1 MVDLGVNV
9 VDVSY
14 FPEDPWNL
22 HELAVKRNVKLV
34 VDAGFAPGLS
44 NIVLGYFHAKSGGL
58 RCARIYVGGLSEN
71 PNLPLGLIAS
81 WSIEDLVDEYIRP
94 ARAIVNGRIVEVDPL
109 SLTGEINIPSLGHF
123 ENFEYFVS
131 DGIRTML
138 KTFRDVDE
146 LIEYTLRYK
155 GHVKVMKLL
164 RDLGLLSYGKIKVN
178 DIEVDLVKFLARILE
193 RKLVRTGRDRVLM
206 YIEAESRT
214 GIEGKFVLDVGY
226 DDKLGLTAMG
236 KVTGFTQAEISK
248 LILKGMVKDIG
259 LIPPEY
265 FGINISLHEKL
276 MSALEKWNI
285 KIIEI

>member
-1 MVDLGVNV
+1 M
-9 VDVSY
+9 
-14 FPEDPWNL
+14 
-22 HELAVKRNVKLV
+22 
-34 VDAGFAPGLS
+34 
-44 NIVLGYFHAKSGGL
+44 
-58 RCARIYVGGLSEN
+58 
-71 PNLPLGLIAS
+71 
-81 WSIEDLVDEYIRP
+81 VDEYIRP